1 MILSSFFENNNLENI
16 YLNITFKDLKILNE
30 KREIALKKGYLQ
42 RTSNDFISAKI
53 NHKGIGKD
61 CKIRIKGDLEDHWKN
76 SKWSLRVKI
85 KGGRTV
91 LGMSEFSLQSPVVR
105 ENTQEWLFLKT
116 IESQKLLG
124 VKYEFVNLII
134 NGEKMGIYALEEH
147 FTKHLIERC
156 ERREGGIVGFDDH
169 KIADVFW
176 GDSRNQ
182 DINELYSKLP
192 IKFYNNSDNIE
203 LADQYNT
210 AARLLEGLQ
219 FGEIE
224 PEKVFNSRELG
235 KFLAIC
241 HIWGAQHNLQV
252 NNIKFY
258 FNPIIAQLEP
268 IAFDACPNLSN
279 MSPYQYFS
287 QDYPEHSFWI
297 KRALKSLI
305 YLTII

>member
-53 NHKGIGKD
+53 NHKGIEKD

-176 GDSRNQ
+176 EIR
-182 DINELYSKLP
+182 E
-192 IKFYNNSDNIE
+192 IKILMNYTANYPSNFTTIQIISNWQTNIT
-203 LADQYNT
+203 Q
-210 AARLLEGLQ
+210 LL
-219 FGEIE
+219 
-224 PEKVFNSRELG
+224 
-235 KFLAIC
+235 
-241 HIWGAQHNLQV
+241 
-252 NNIKFY
+252 
-258 FNPIIAQLEP
+258 
-268 IAFDACPNLSN
+268 
-279 MSPYQYFS
+279 
-287 QDYPEHSFWI
+287 DY
-297 KRALKSLI
+297 
-305 YLTII
+305 